1 MAGLRA
7 QRHIATRPARKLGAV
22 SARVGPVA
30 LQRPEYPDLA
40 RVLSVARRRLWVI
53 LLAGLAFAAL
63 TRVAV
68 GGPASYQAETTILVG
83 PVGGTYQDLRAS
95 GQQAETYAQL
105 ATAGPVLVETARR
118 LGTGVTVA
126 DLRRHITA
134 SADDVTRLLT
144 LTVTA
149 QSPRQAA
156 AIARAL
162 TQELR
167 VFTRAPSSAPPA
179 DSGGLTAHGMRVVN
193 PPQPPSSAFGT
204 LSHNALV
211 GLAFFAGALFALA
224 LLVVRDAAK
233 RRLLREEDLATA
245 SPAPVLGALAP
256 RRGRGRGRARADRA
270 AHVVAGRMLALG
282 APPPATVL
290 TVAAPDGEGTA
301 DVALH
306 LAETLAQDLRV
317 VVVDGS
323 PTADLTTAARL
334 AGRPGLVDV
343 ATANPG
349 GPPTVLADALVQRG
363 PQLSILPR
371 GGSGAGEAAI
381 DAREAR
387 RVLARLQRSA
397 DVVIVAGGTVDEGG
411 ALQWAPVADS
421 IAAVARRGRTTMDEL
436 AATVDAVAVGEAPV
450 GTILAPDGRRRRRW
464 TPGRR
469 RGATASTGSSRPE
482 AAPAAV
488 T

>member
-1 MAGLRA
+1 MSPTAAADGCACASTSTVATARVSRVVREHAERTADSLIAFRSYWRPPGASTRRPDSRGYPKDEHRVAPRHERRRLRRSPPATGGGGARPMAGLRA
-7 QRHIATRPARKLGAV
+7 QRHIATRPGRKLGAV

-156 AIARAL
+156 AIAQAV

-204 LSHNALV
+204 FSHNALV

-270 AHVVAGRMLALG
+270 AHVVAGRM
-282 APPPATVL
+282 
-290 TVAAPDGEGTA
+290 
-301 DVALH
+301 
-306 LAETLAQDLRV
+306 
-317 VVVDGS
+317 
-323 PTADLTTAARL
+323 
-334 AGRPGLVDV
+334 
-343 ATANPG
+343 
-349 GPPTVLADALVQRG
+349 
-363 PQLSILPR
+363 
-371 GGSGAGEAAI
+371 
-381 DAREAR
+381 
-387 RVLARLQRSA
+387 
-397 DVVIVAGGTVDEGG
+397 
-411 ALQWAPVADS
+411 
-421 IAAVARRGRTTMDEL
+421 
-436 AATVDAVAVGEAPV
+436 
-450 GTILAPDGRRRRRW
+450 
-464 TPGRR
+464 
-469 RGATASTGSSRPE
+469 
-482 AAPAAV
+482 
-488 T
+488 